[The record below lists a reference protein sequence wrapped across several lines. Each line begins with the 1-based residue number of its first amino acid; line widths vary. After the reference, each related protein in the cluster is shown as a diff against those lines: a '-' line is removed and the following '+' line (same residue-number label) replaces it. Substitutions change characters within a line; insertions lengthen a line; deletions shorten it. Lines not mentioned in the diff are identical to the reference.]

1 MNKMNH
7 LEKLIL
13 RILKRHRGRNNPV
26 TCRQL
31 EKITGFSSRN
41 IRKTI
46 ANLVIRHRIPI
57 ASSVHCPYGFY
68 LITNKQEAGTC
79 LRQYY
84 SRVQNV
90 LNRARIL
97 SEAVKKK
104 FGINY
109 QEEFNFVRE
118 RKPSTW
124 KRPH

>member
-46 ANLVIRHRIPI
+46 ANLVIRHRIPV
-57 ASSVHCPYGFY
+57 ASSVHGPYGFY
-68 LITNKQEAGTC
+68 LITNKQEAETC

-84 SRVQNV
+84 SRAGGV

-97 SEAVKKK
+97 NEVVKEK
-104 FGINY
+104 FGVSY
-109 QEEFNFVRE
+109 QEEFDFVRK
-118 RKPSTW
+118 RKPST
-124 KRPH
+124 